1 LLQIK
6 LKVAH
11 VFGFNAQGKIVL
23 KPKRSAMAIGKIGV
37 YSALLSSALVSLSVH
52 GAMAQGMAPPPDTG
66 APPPGQAGAPPPA
79 GAAGAPPPAV
89 VNTTV
94 NLRQG
99 PGTTYTIISK
109 IPAGAPVDVSGC
121 NAGWCQ
127 VAYQGQDGYVIATS
141 LAPAGEA
148 GGGPPPGAPPPGSG
162 YAGPPPGY
170 VDPPPGYY
178 GPPAYVPPPYY
189 YGGYYGPYYYGGYW
203 GGWRGGGG
211 WGRRW

>member
-1 LLQIK
+1 MSM
-6 LKVAH
+6 
-11 VFGFNAQGKIVL
+11 GKIVV
-23 KPKRSAMAIGKIGV
+23 KPKGSAMAIEKIGV
-37 YSALLSSALVSLSVH
+37 CSLLLSSAFVALSVH
-52 GAMAQGMAPPPDTG
+52 SAMAQGMAPPPDAG
-66 APPPGQAGAPPPA
+66 APPPGPAGAPPPA

-109 IPAGAPVDVSGC
+109 IPAGSPVDVSGC
-121 NAGWCQ
+121 QAGWCQ
-127 VAYQGQDGYVIATS
+127 VAYQGQNGYVIATS

-148 GGGPPPGAPPPGSG
+148 GGAPPPGGPQAG

-170 VDPPPGYY
+170 EEPPPGYY
-178 GPPAYVPPPYY
+178 GPPVYVAPPAYY
-189 YGGYYGPYYYGGYW
+189 GYYGPYYYGGYW
-203 GGWRGGGG
+203 GGWRGG